1 MAIRIPILTSFDPK
15 GLKQANASFANLQGS
30 VRSLGA
36 NFAIAGA
43 AIAGIGIAISK
54 NVESLARI
62 ETINAQTVQTITTMG
77 NAANIT
83 AAEVEALSGRLETLT
98 AVEAESIQEGA
109 NLLLTFGNIKDE
121 LGEGNDIFSQT
132 TEIMVDMGVALRK
145 GPVETATMLGKALN
159 DPIQGLTALR
169 RVGVSFTEQQIEQVK
184 ALQSSGDLMGAQK
197 LILQELQNQY
207 GGSGAAYAKTFTGQ
221 LELMGHEL
229 GTIGEEATMAVMPA
243 LQMMVEE
250 LRELIPVIGPQ
261 LKEAI
266 ESVDWA
272 GLVTAVV
279 NLATYFAQNA
289 EAIVI
294 TATALWGLSTMIK
307 TITAIVAISKLV
319 IDLYTWSMGALAT
332 ATGAAST
339 ALRVFRTV
347 LITTGVGAI
356 LVGLGFLAEY
366 FINSATAIDEATGS
380 LETYDDQLGMTADQ
394 IDRLR
399 DQSRAMPIFNIP
411 EMPSFGGGGGLSKA
425 QTAAEE
431 ARRAAEEA
439 ARRAA
444 EEAARA
450 AEEARRAEEERLEKR
465 RAGYQSFADS
475 VKSIFGQIKESILSS
490 FDLPKLGSSVN
501 SITRNIAK
509 LLEKTKSFAKNITQ
523 LSGLGLN
530 SALLQQVI
538 QAGPI
543 AGSQLASAIV
553 GGGSAFISQLN
564 SAYGEFGNLASGIA
578 QTGTDRAFANQEVV
592 NNYYQIEVSG
602 GVGSGPSIGKAIVDA
617 IKSYERTSGAVWQG
631 A

>member
-62 ETINAQTVQTITTMG
+62 ETINAQTVQTITSMG
-77 NAANIT
+77 NAANIS
-83 AAEVEALSGRLETLT
+83 AGEVEALAGRLETLT

-289 EAIVI
+289 EAIII

>member
-1 MAIRIPILTSFDPK
+1 
-15 GLKQANASFANLQGS
+15 
-30 VRSLGA
+30 
-36 NFAIAGA
+36 
-43 AIAGIGIAISK
+43 
-54 NVESLARI
+54 
-62 ETINAQTVQTITTMG
+62 
-77 NAANIT
+77 
-83 AAEVEALSGRLETLT
+83 
-98 AVEAESIQEGA
+98 
-109 NLLLTFGNIKDE
+109 
-121 LGEGNDIFSQT
+121 
-132 TEIMVDMGVALRK
+132 
-145 GPVETATMLGKALN
+145 
-159 DPIQGLTALR
+159 
-169 RVGVSFTEQQIEQVK
+169 
-184 ALQSSGDLMGAQK
+184 
-197 LILQELQNQY
+197 
-207 GGSGAAYAKTFTGQ
+207 
-221 LELMGHEL
+221 
-229 GTIGEEATMAVMPA
+229 MAVMPA

-294 TATALWGLSTMIK
+294 TATALWSLSTMIK
-307 TITAIVAISKLV
+307 TVTTIVAISKLV

-332 ATGAAST
+332 ATGASTT

-356 LVGLGFLAEY
+356 LVGLGFLAEM
-366 FINSATAIDEATGS
+366 FINSATATDIATDS

-399 DQSRAMPIFNIP
+399 DSRLVMPNFNLP
-411 EMPSFGGGGGLSKA
+411 TMPSFGGTGINN
-425 QTAAEE
+425 AAEQ
-431 ARRAAEEA
+431 AARAAEEA

-444 EEAARA
+444 EAAARA

-465 RAGYQSFADS
+465 RAAYESFANS
-475 VKSIFGQIKESILSS
+475 VKSVFGQIKESILSS
-490 FDLPKLGSSVN
+490 FNLPTLGNSVN

-509 LLEKTKSFAKNITQ
+509 LLEKTKKFASNITQ

-578 QTGTDRAFANQEVV
+578 GVGTQSAFANQEVI
-592 NNYYQIEVSG
+592 NNYYEIEVSG
-602 GVGSGPSIGKAIVDA
+602 GVGSGPTIGKAIVEA
-617 IKSYERTSGAVWQG
+617 IKAYERTSGAVWQG

>member
-1 MAIRIPILTSFDPK
+1 MAIKIPILTEFDPK
-15 GLKQANASFANLQGS
+15 GLRQANASFANLQGS

-36 NFAIAGA
+36 NFALAGA

-62 ETINAQTVQTITTMG
+62 ETINAQTVQTITSMG
-77 NAANIT
+77 NAANIS
-83 AAEVEALSGRLETLT
+83 AGEVEALAGRLETLT

-411 EMPSFGGGGGLSKA
+411 EMPSFGGARGIDNAA
-425 QTAAEE
+425 Q
-431 ARRAAEEA
+431 EA
-439 ARRAA
+439 ARAA

-450 AEEARRAEEERLEKR
+450 AAAEAARIAEEARRAEEERLEKR
-465 RAGYQSFADS
+465 RAAYQSFADS

-490 FDLPKLGSSVN
+490 FNLPTLGNSVN

-578 QTGTDRAFANQEVV
+578 QTGTDRAFANQEVI

-602 GVGSGPSIGKAIVDA
+602 GVGSGPTIGKAIVDA